1 MNQTLEQTIN
11 DAWEARDDI
20 SSSTQG
26 PVREAVDLALENL
39 DRGEMRVANKKNSS
53 WQVNQWLKKA
63 VLLSF
68 RLNDMTPIAGG
79 PGPDGTW
86 FDKVASKFD
95 GWDTQRFAAAGF
107 RAVPIV
113 LSGAQPISEKAL
125 F

>member
-20 SSSTQG
+20 NSSTIG
-26 PVREAVDLALENL
+26 PVREAVDLALEHL

-53 WQVNQWLKKA
+53 WHVNQWLKKA

-68 RLNDMTPIAGG
+68 RLNDMTPITGG

-95 GWDTQRFAAAGF
+95 GWDAQRFADAGSGQCQ
-107 RAVPIV
+107 IV
-113 LSGAQPISEKAL
+113 LSGAQPI
-125 F
+125 